1 MESFLELV
9 DADPSGGG
17 LPAHVRA
24 EMERFLKCG
33 ILAHGFVRVRC
44 STCKDDLLVAFSCKG
59 RGFCPSCGGRRM
71 ADTAARW
78 VDRVLPDV
86 PWRQWVL
93 TVPRKA
99 LCPAYTLSVACT
111 GTDPSPGVPPE
122 AALEAPAIDA
132 QSLADADAF
141 FDQLL
146 TQHDGLMTDTLR
158 EATAALQQGNYLRA
172 AERAERVVND
182 GSDAKVR
189 ALAQVIQARAL
200 AAQGHSALARNLYKR
215 GLAELGGE
223 ADDGLLTSLSRRA
236 F

>member
-1 MESFLELV
+1 MATFLEMV

-93 TVPRKA
+93 TVPVPLRLA
-99 LCPAYTLSVACT
+99 MAW
-111 GTDPSPGVPPE
+111 DP
-122 AALEAPAIDA
+122 
-132 QSLADADAF
+132 
-141 FDQLL
+141 
-146 TQHDGLMTDTLR
+146 
-158 EATAALQQGNYLRA
+158 
-172 AERAERVVND
+172 
-182 GSDAKVR
+182 
-189 ALAQVIQARAL
+189 
-200 AAQGHSALARNLYKR
+200 
-215 GLAELGGE
+215 
-223 ADDGLLTSLSRRA
+223 GLLTDVLTIFQRAMAGRLRLLARRKGFSDGQHA
-236 F
+236 SVTVVQRFGGALNLNVHTEYPAYSPP